1 MSVDPVI
8 YYLYDPKA
16 FKKLAPKSAK
26 MVQKFF
32 KESSIIRFYN
42 HPLALGVAVVLA
54 MMMKQEQADEEDQQ
68 RGILA
73 QRAMQAGALTA

>member
-26 MVQKFF
+26 MVQDFF
-32 KESSIIRFYN
+32 KQSSILQFYN

-54 MMMKQEQADEEDQQ
+54 MMMKQEQAEEEDQMQ
-68 RGILA
+68 GVLA
-73 QRAMQAGALTA
+73 QRAMQSRALTA